1 MLEVQTYFQ
10 LPFFDILNGKE
21 RKDSIMVLSRN
32 NDEWI
37 YTYI

>member
-32 NDEWI
+32 NDE
-37 YTYI
+37 